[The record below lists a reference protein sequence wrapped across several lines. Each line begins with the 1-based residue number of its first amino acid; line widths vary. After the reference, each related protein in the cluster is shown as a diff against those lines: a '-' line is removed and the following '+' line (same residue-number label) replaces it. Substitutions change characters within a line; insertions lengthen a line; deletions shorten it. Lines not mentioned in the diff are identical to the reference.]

1 MSIEKDDWEKK
12 IIDNFNKDGWQL
24 EWTGGSYEHYDG
36 KGLTPKGF
44 DCIIELK
51 QRHDYYYSKLL
62 EIYKY
67 DKLIKYDGLKFYYVE
82 DISGNY
88 LFLLNDLIL
97 PKPSELFCSK
107 TTEFENKDKINKC
120 VYLLNES
127 KAVIVNKFS

>member
-1 MSIEKDDWEKK
+1 MSIEKDNWEKQV
-12 IIDNFNKDGWQL
+12 IDNFNSQGWQL
-24 EWTGGSYEHYDG
+24 EWTGGSYEHYDS

-67 DKLIKYDGLKFYYVE
+67 DKLMEFDGLKFYYVE
-82 DISGNY
+82 DIQGDY

-107 TTEFENKDKINKC
+107 TTEFENNDKVNKG

-127 KAVIVNKFS
+127 KAILVNKF

>member
-1 MSIEKDDWEKK
+1 MSIEKDNWEKQV
-12 IIDNFNKDGWQL
+12 IDNFNSQGWQL
-24 EWTGGSYEHYDG
+24 EWTGGSYEHYDS

-67 DKLIKYDGLKFYYVE
+67 DKLMEFNGYKFYYVE
-82 DISGNY
+82 DIAGNY

-107 TTEFENKDKINKC
+107 TTEFENNDKVNKG

-127 KAVIVNKFS
+127 KAILVNKF